1 MRRSRGFRNKTRRT
15 LSTSARQRITIT
27 RRLAEIPTG
36 SAVVVKIEPSVQ
48 NGMPHPRYQGVR
60 AEVLEKRGAAYVLAI
75 KDKNKPKTLIA
86 YPEHLKVMQN

>member
-15 LSTSARQRITIT
+15 LSTSARKRITIT